1 MQTSYRMSIRNAP
14 SMNTLRALE
23 TEKSGDGERLA
34 FGPCFA
40 LWMGLIASTWAVIA
54 FFFSLL

>member
-14 SMNTLRALE
+14 SMSTLRALE
-23 TEKSGDGERLA
+23 TEQGGDGDRLA

-40 LWMGLIASTWAVIA
+40 LWMGLIASTWAAIA
-54 FFFSLL
+54 FLVSLL